1 MFLRKK
7 ERLRKKREG
16 EKRKRKEKG
25 NEEKKKKKNYVGM
38 YEEIVYWKEG
48 RELGI
53 HEGEGR

>member
-1 MFLRKK
+1 M
-7 ERLRKKREG
+7 EE
-16 EKRKRKEKG
+16 EKRKEKG

-53 HEGEGR
+53 HEGEGRKR